1 MLVALLLSLA
11 LLFPIRFHWRAVAA
25 LHDSA
30 PGARAVLIALV
41 VGTWLGYAVNDTGP
55 VLVAAAL
62 GVSITLVGPMLSTAE
77 ERSETDA

>member
-1 MLVALLLSLA
+1 
-11 LLFPIRFHWRAVAA
+11 
-25 LHDSA
+25 
-30 PGARAVLIALV
+30 
-41 VGTWLGYAVNDTGP
+41 